1 MNRKGLGHVSVFA
14 GLIFWF
20 INLSG
25 CGHDQQL
32 TAIHIQPSTQDF
44 GASNVPVAA
53 NAGSSVQLRAL
64 GSFIHP
70 PVTKDITD
78 QVVWNSNTPDMVTVS
93 STGLLTATGLACGN
107 ALVSATVTT
116 DKSTGNLH
124 SSGALVTGSMTANV
138 ICFTGTGPA
147 VTLTF
152 AGTGAGTVASSPAGL
167 GCSTSCSASFV
178 SGTVVTL
185 TATPNGSTFGGW
197 SGCDSTSGAACT
209 IALNTDRAV
218 TVTFN

>member
-20 INLSG
+20 INLTG

-138 ICFTGTGPA
+138 ICFTGNGPA

-197 SGCDSTSGAACT
+197 SGCDSTSGVACT
-209 IALNTDRAV
+209 LALNTDRAV